1 MKSNIGIKSFSGS
14 LEEVGEGRNLG
25 LFLRERKPLCW
36 KITLPESL
44 EWTGGDVTEAVLTIY
59 RINREEMGRSWSKW
73 VAVKEAKGVTRF
85 RGDKGGEIP

>member
-44 EWTGGDVTEAVLTIY
+44 EWTGGDVTEGKQSSQSIVLTE
-59 RINREEMGRSWSKW
+59 RRRGEP
-73 VAVKEAKGVTRF
+73 GVN
-85 RGDKGGEIP
+85 GLQ